1 MSLYCGIDLH
11 SNNHVITIIDE
22 NDNRVFERRIP
33 NSLSTTLHCLTRYKS
48 DLTAIAVE
56 STYNWYWLVDGL
68 MDEGYSL
75 QLVNTAAVKQYEGL
89 KFSNDESDAFH
100 LAHLMR
106 LGILP
111 IGYIY
116 PKEQRAVRDLLR
128 KRSFLVRHRTAY
140 TLSAQSLHSRLSGRQ
155 ASCNVIQ
162 RPSAEDIYLPNIN
175 DVNRKMELQTSLQMI
190 QVFNKQITKLEKA
203 VLSQMILSPE
213 FQGLKQIP
221 GIGNILALTIAL
233 ETGDISRFKKAGN
246 YASYCRA
253 VNSRKESNGKKK
265 GEGNRKNG
273 NKYLG
278 WAFVEAA
285 NFLVRFSDDGKRFFQ
300 RKLAQKNRA
309 VAVKATANKL
319 AKACFYIMRDKVNYK
334 PKLLFS

>member
-11 SNNHVITIIDE
+11 SNNHVITIINEEDKK
-22 NDNRVFERRIP
+22 VFERRVP
-33 NSLSTTLHCLTRYKS
+33 NILDTTLQCLKEYKN

-68 MDEGYSL
+68 MENDYSL
-75 QLVNTAAVKQYEGL
+75 RLVNTAAVVQYQGL

-111 IGYIY
+111 TGYIY

-128 KRSFLVRHRTAY
+128 KRSFLVKHKTAY
-140 TLSAQSLHSRLSGRQ
+140 TLSAQSLYSRLSGRQ
-155 ASCNVIQ
+155 ASGNVIQ
-162 RPSAEDIYLPNIN
+162 RPNAESIYCSNIK
-175 DVNRKMELQTSLQMI
+175 DPNRKLEMATSLQMI
-190 QVFNKQITKLEKA
+190 QAISLQIKKIEKEVLRQTKLSE
-203 VLSQMILSPE
+203 E
-213 FQGLKQIP
+213 FIGLKQIP
-221 GIGNILALTIAL
+221 GIGDILALTIAL
-233 ETGDISRFKKAGN
+233 ETGDISRFHKAGN
-246 YASYCRA
+246 YASYCRT

-273 NKYLG
+273 NKYLS

-285 NFLVRFSDDGKRFFQ
+285 NFTVRYSSDGKRFFQ
-300 RKLAQKNRA
+300 RKLGQKNRA

-319 AKACFYIMRDKVNYK
+319 AKASFYIMRDKVDYK
-334 PKLLFS
+334 PDLLF

>member
-1 MSLYCGIDLH
+1 MSLYCAIDLH
-11 SNNHVITIIDE
+11 SNNHVITIINDE
-22 NDNRVFERRIP
+22 DKIVFERRVP
-33 NSLSTTLHCLTRYKS
+33 NTLTTTLQCLSPYK
-48 DLTAIAVE
+48 DEITAIAVE

-75 QLVNTAAVKQYEGL
+75 RLVNTAAVKQYEGL
-89 KFSNDESDAFH
+89 KFSNDETDAFH

-106 LGILP
+106 LKILP
-111 IGYIY
+111 TGYIY

-140 TLSAQSLHSRLSGRQ
+140 TLSAQSIHSRLSGRQ

-162 RPSAEDIYLPNIN
+162 RPYAERIYLPNIE
-175 DVNRKMELQTSLQMI
+175 DTNRKMEMQISLQMI
-190 QVFNKQITKLEKA
+190 QVLNQQIMNIEKTVLRQIKLA
-203 VLSQMILSPE
+203 PE
-213 FQGLKQIP
+213 FQGLKQVP
-221 GIGNILALTIAL
+221 GIGDILALTIAL
-233 ETGDISRFKKAGN
+233 ETGDIARFHKAGN

-253 VNSRKESNGKKK
+253 VSSRKESNGKKK

-285 NFLVRFSDDGKRFFQ
+285 NFMVRYSDNGKRFFQ
-300 RKLAQKNRA
+300 RKLSQKNRA

-319 AKACFYIMRDKVNYK
+319 SKACFYIMRDNVDYQS
-334 PKLLFS
+334 KLLFS

>member
-11 SNNHVITIIDE
+11 SNNHVISIVDE
-22 NDNRVFERRIP
+22 KDKKVFERRIP
-33 NSLSTTLHCLTRYKS
+33 NTLSTTLQCLSNYK
-48 DLTAIAVE
+48 DELTAIAVE

-68 MDEGYSL
+68 MEQGYSL
-75 QLVNTAAVKQYEGL
+75 RLVNTAAVKQYEGL
-89 KFSNDESDAFH
+89 KFSNDQSDAFH

-111 IGYIY
+111 TGYIY

-128 KRSFLVRHRTAY
+128 KRSFLVRHKTAY
-140 TLSAQSLHSRLSGRQ
+140 TLSAQSLYSRLSGQQ

-162 RPSAEDIYLPNIN
+162 RPTAESIYLHNIEN
-175 DVNRKMELQTSLQMI
+175 ANRKVEMQTNLQMI
-190 QVFNKQITKLEKA
+190 QALSKQIAQLEKL
-203 VLSQMILSPE
+203 VLGQMKLAPE
-213 FQGLKQIP
+213 FQGVKQVP

-233 ETGDISRFKKAGN
+233 ETGDINRFHKAGN

-285 NFLVRFSDDGKRFFQ
+285 NFLIRFSDDGKRFFQ

-319 AKACFYIMRDKVNYK
+319 AKACFYIIRDKADYN
-334 PKLLFS
+334 PKLLF

>member
-1 MSLYCGIDLH
+1 MSLYCAIDLH
-11 SNNHVITIIDE
+11 SNNHVITIID
-22 NDNRVFERRIP
+22 DHDQKLFERRMP
-33 NSLSTTLHCLTRYKS
+33 NKLDTTLDCLSPYQNE
-48 DLTAIAVE
+48 LTGIAVE

-68 MDEGYSL
+68 MEAGYPL
-75 QLVNTAAVKQYEGL
+75 QLVNTAAVKQYEGI
-89 KFSNDESDAFH
+89 KFTNDESDSFH

-111 IGYIY
+111 TGYIY
-116 PKEQRAVRDLLR
+116 PKAQRAIRDLLR
-128 KRSFLVRHRTAY
+128 KRGFLVHHRTAL
-140 TLSAQSLHSRLSGRQ
+140 TLSAQSLHTRITGRQ

-162 RPSAEDIYLPNIN
+162 GDHAERIYLSSYE
-175 DVNRKMELQTSLQMI
+175 DTNRKLEMQSNLRMIKALHQQIIEIEKVVMNQM
-190 QVFNKQITKLEKA
+190 KLA
-203 VLSQMILSPE
+203 PE
-213 FQGLKQIP
+213 FLGLKQVP

-233 ETGDISRFKKAGN
+233 ETGDINRFAKAGN

-253 VNSRKESNGKKK
+253 VTSRRESNGKKK
-265 GEGNRKNG
+265 GVGNRKNG

-285 NFLVRFSDDGKRFFQ
+285 NFMVRYSDDGKRFFQ

-319 AKACFYIMRDKVNYK
+319 AKACFYIMRDKATYDAK
-334 PKLLFS
+334 MLFS

>member
-11 SNNHVITIIDE
+11 SNNHVISIVDE
-22 NDNRVFERRIP
+22 KDKKVFERRIP
-33 NSLSTTLHCLTRYKS
+33 NILSTTLQCLSNYK
-48 DLTAIAVE
+48 DELTAIAVE

-68 MDEGYSL
+68 MEQGYSL
-75 QLVNTAAVKQYEGL
+75 RLVNTAAVKQYEGL
-89 KFSNDESDAFH
+89 KFSNDQSDAFH

-111 IGYIY
+111 TGYIY

-128 KRSFLVRHRTAY
+128 KRSFLVRHKTAY
-140 TLSAQSLHSRLSGRQ
+140 TLSAQSLYSRLSGRQ
-155 ASCNVIQ
+155 ANCNVIQ
-162 RPSAEDIYLPNIN
+162 RPTAESIYLHNIEN
-175 DVNRKMELQTSLQMI
+175 ANRKVEMQTNLQMI
-190 QVFNKQITKLEKA
+190 QALSKQIAQLEKL
-203 VLSQMILSPE
+203 VLGQMKLSPE
-213 FQGLKQIP
+213 FQGVKQVP

-233 ETGDISRFKKAGN
+233 ETGDINRFHKAGN

-285 NFLVRFSDDGKRFFQ
+285 NFLIRFSDDGKRFFQ

-319 AKACFYIMRDKVNYK
+319 AKACFYIIRDKVDYN
-334 PKLLFS
+334 PKLLF

>member
-22 NDNRVFERRIP
+22 NDNKLFERRMP
-33 NSLSTTLHCLTRYKS
+33 NKLETTLNWLSEYQ
-48 DLTAIAVE
+48 DDVAGIAVE

-68 MDEGYSL
+68 MDAGYSL
-75 QLVNTAAVKQYEGL
+75 HLVNTSAVKQYEGM
-89 KFSNDESDAFH
+89 KFTNDEHDAFH

-111 IGYIY
+111 TGYIY
-116 PKEQRAVRDLLR
+116 PKEQRAIRDLLR
-128 KRSFLVRHRTAY
+128 KRGFLVRHRTAH
-140 TLSAQSLHSRLSGRQ
+140 TLSAQSLHSRMTGRQ

-162 RPSAEDIYLPNIN
+162 GDHAESIYLPGL
-175 DVNRKMELQTSLQMI
+175 DDANRRLEMKANLRMI
-190 QVFNKQITKLEKA
+190 QALHHQIVEIEKT
-203 VLSQMILSPE
+203 VLNQMKLSPE
-213 FQGLKQIP
+213 YNGLKQVP

-233 ETGDISRFKKAGN
+233 ETGDISRFPKAGN

-253 VNSRKESNGKKK
+253 VKSSRESNRKKK

-278 WAFVEAA
+278 WAYVEAV
-285 NFLVRFSDDGKRFFQ
+285 NHMVRYSNDGKRFFQ

-319 AKACFYIMRDKVNYK
+319 AKACFYIMRDKIAYDA
-334 PKLLFS
+334 KLLFR